1 MQSNKE
7 HATSFFADSLCFCA
21 FAYAFVFRM
30 ALPLKRATS
39 FINARVLNEDGII
52 AASLRLK
59 RGRFDE
65 TDAQPHNG
73 DLIVDLN
80 GDLIAPGLINA
91 HDHLEFN
98 CFKRLKWREK
108 YRNAAEWIADFQPRF
123 EADPDLLEPLAI
135 PAADRLWIG
144 GLKNLLSGVT
154 TVCHHNPWHRALD
167 NGFPV
172 RVVKNFCHSHSLL
185 IDGDKVANSYRRTP
199 QDWPWI
205 IHLAEGID
213 EAAAAELPRLHEL
226 GCLHANTVLVHGVGL
241 TTADQARVID
251 SGGALIWC
259 PSSNQFL
266 FGATAHVT
274 GFAAAHR
281 VALGSD
287 SRLSGERDLLAE
299 LKIAHETKQV
309 DAKTLFQ
316 MITSDAANILRLPQ
330 AGRIAAGLPADLA
343 IFPAR
348 GDDPFNAII
357 AAKRADLRLVMIAG
371 RPQIGD
377 LDMAPVFAA
386 AKVATVRVRVDG
398 VEKLMAAGIALRLKR
413 AAANEPGLE
422 LF

>member
-1 MQSNKE
+1 MQ
-7 HATSFFADSLCFCA
+7 
-21 FAYAFVFRM
+21 
-30 ALPLKRATS
+30 LKRAIS
-39 FINARVLNEDGII
+39 FINAGVLNDDGTI
-52 AASLRLK
+52 AASLRVK
-59 RGRFDE
+59 RGRFVDI
-65 TDAQPHNG
+65 DGKPRNG

-123 EADPDLLEPLAI
+123 ETDPDLLGPMAI
-135 PAADRLWIG
+135 PIADRLWIG

-172 RVVKNFCHSHSLL
+172 RVVKSFRHSHSLL

-213 EAAAAELPRLHEL
+213 EAAAAELTRLQAL
-226 GCLHANTVLVHGVGL
+226 QCLHANTVLVHGVGF

-251 SGGALIWC
+251 SGGALLWC

-266 FGATAHVT
+266 FGETANVEA
-274 GFAAAHR
+274 FAAAHR

-299 LKIAHETKQV
+299 LKIAQATKQV
-309 DAKTLFQ
+309 DAKTLFR
-316 MITSDAANILRLPQ
+316 MITCDAAKILRLPQ
-330 AGRIAAGLPADLA
+330 AGRIASGLPADLA

-348 GDDPFNAII
+348 GDDPFTAII
-357 AAKRADLRLVMIAG
+357 GAKRADLRLVMIAG
-371 RPQIGD
+371 QPCLGD

-386 AKVATVRVRVDG
+386 AKVATMIVKVDG
-398 VEKLMAAGIALRLKR
+398 VEKLIAASIALRLKR
-413 AAANEPGLE
+413 AAVNEPGLE

>member
-1 MQSNKE
+1 MSWVLQ
-7 HATSFFADSLCFCA
+7 
-21 FAYAFVFRM
+21 
-30 ALPLKRATS
+30 RAIS
-39 FINARVLNEDGII
+39 FINANVVSENGII
-52 AASLRLK
+52 ATSLRLQ

-65 TDAQPHNG
+65 TDAKPHNG

-98 CFKRLKWREK
+98 CFKRLKWRDK

-123 EADPDLLEPLAI
+123 ETDPDLLGPLAI
-135 PAADRLWIG
+135 PLADRLWIG

-172 RVVKNFCHSHSLL
+172 RVVKDFCHSHSLL

-199 QDWPWI
+199 HDWPWI

-213 EAAAAELPRLHEL
+213 EAAAAELTRLQAL
-226 GCLHANTVLVHGVGL
+226 QCLHANTVLVHGVGF
-241 TTADQARVID
+241 TTADQVRVID

-299 LKIAHETKQV
+299 LKIAHAANQV
-309 DAKTLFQ
+309 DAKTLFR
-316 MITSDAANILRLPQ
+316 MITCNAAKILRLPQ
-330 AGRIAAGLPADLA
+330 AGRIAANLPADLTVFRSTKA
-343 IFPAR
+343 
-348 GDDPFNAII
+348 DPFACII
-357 AAKRADLRLVMIAG
+357 SAQRADIRLVMIAG
-371 RPQIGD
+371 QPQIGD

-386 AKVATVRVRVDG
+386 AKVATARIRIDG
-398 VEKLMAAGIALRLKR
+398 VDKLMAAGIAHRLQR
-413 AAANEPGLE
+413 AAVSEPGLDI
-422 LF
+422 FRA

>member
-1 MQSNKE
+1 MQRRISFVNANILCDSGSI
-7 HATSFFADSLCFCA
+7 ATA
-21 FAYAFVFRM
+21 
-30 ALPLKRATS
+30 
-39 FINARVLNEDGII
+39 
-52 AASLRLK
+52 LRLQ
-59 RGRFDE
+59 RGRVDE
-65 TDAQPHNG
+65 IDAKPRNG
-73 DLIVDLN
+73 DLIVDLH
-80 GDLIAPGLINA
+80 GDLVAPGLINA

-123 EADPDLLEPLAI
+123 ETDPDLLGPMAI
-135 PAADRLWIG
+135 PVADRLWIG

-172 RVVKNFCHSHSLL
+172 RVVKNFRHSHSLL
-185 IDGDKVANSYRRTP
+185 IDGEKVAAEYQRTP
-199 QDWPWI
+199 RDWPWI

-213 EAAAAELPRLHEL
+213 EAAAAELPRLQQL
-226 GCLHANTVLVHGVGL
+226 GCLQANTVLVHGVGL
-241 TTADQARVID
+241 TAADQARVID
-251 SGGALIWC
+251 SGGALLWC

-266 FGATAHVT
+266 FGTTVNVTA
-274 GFAAAHR
+274 FAAAHR

-309 DAKTLFQ
+309 DAKTLFR

-330 AGRIAAGLPADLA
+330 AGRIAARLPADLT
-343 IFPAR
+343 ISPAR
-348 GDDPFNAII
+348 REDPFSAILS
-357 AAKRADLRLVMIAG
+357 ANRADIRLVMIAG
-371 RPQIGD
+371 QPRLGD

-386 AKVATVRVRVDG
+386 AKVATARVRVDG
-398 VEKLMAAGIALRLKR
+398 VEKLMAAGIAHRLQR
-413 AAANEPGLE
+413 AAVNEPGLE

>member
-1 MQSNKE
+1 M
-7 HATSFFADSLCFCA
+7 TWL
-21 FAYAFVFRM
+21 
-30 ALPLKRATS
+30 LPRAIS
-39 FINARVLNEDGII
+39 FINARVLNDDGII
-52 AASLRLK
+52 AASLRVK
-59 RGRFDE
+59 RGCVDE
-65 TDAQPHNG
+65 IDAKFYNG

-123 EADPDLLEPLAI
+123 ESDPDLLEPMAI
-135 PAADRLWIG
+135 PIADRLWVG

-172 RVVKNFCHSHSLL
+172 RVVKNFRHSHSLL
-185 IDGDKVANSYRRTP
+185 IDGEKVAASYQRTP
-199 QDWPWI
+199 RDWPWI

-213 EAAAAELPRLHEL
+213 EAAAAELPRLQQL
-226 GCLHANTVLVHGVGL
+226 GCLQANTVLVHGVGL
-241 TTADQARVID
+241 TAADQARVID

-266 FGATAHVT
+266 FGATANVT
-274 GFAAAHR
+274 ALAAAHR

-287 SRLSGERDLLAE
+287 SRLSGARDLLAE
-299 LKIAHETKQV
+299 LKIAQATKQV
-309 DAKTLFQ
+309 DAKTLFR
-316 MITSDAANILRLPQ
+316 MITCTAAKILRLPQ
-330 AGRIAAGLPADLA
+330 AGRIASGLPADLV

-348 GDDPFNAII
+348 GDDPFSAII
-357 AAKRADLRLVMIAG
+357 GAKRADLRLVMIAG
-371 RPQIGD
+371 RPCLGD

-386 AKVATVRVRVDG
+386 AKMATMRVKVDG

-413 AAANEPGLE
+413 AAVSEPGLD